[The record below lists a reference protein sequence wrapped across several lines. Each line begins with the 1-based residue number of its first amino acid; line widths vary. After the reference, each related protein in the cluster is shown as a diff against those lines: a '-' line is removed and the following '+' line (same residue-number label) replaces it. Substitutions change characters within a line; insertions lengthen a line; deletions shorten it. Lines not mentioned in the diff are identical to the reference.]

1 MSKSGKTL
9 IQVFLVLG
17 AVPLLS
23 LAYESG
29 PPPGAVAAPGD
40 PYKISCVS
48 SGCHSGT
55 PNLGPGSVK
64 ILLPTGNSGTYTPG
78 QAMQIQV
85 TIADATKAAMGFQ
98 LTARSGTAGTTQAGD
113 FTNIDSTT
121 SVLCSSGSEKSNGTA
136 CPNSFPIQYIE
147 HTTDGYNASLAANPR
162 GAYTYK
168 MNWTPPAAAVGPIT
182 LYVAGNAGP
191 VALVSFGTNVYNS
204 NTVLQPGTAI
214 NPNAPSINAGGIVP
228 VGSSAT
234 TIQPGSWA
242 VVYGKNLAT
251 STVSWDG
258 TFPTT
263 LGGASVTVNGK
274 PAYLYFASPGQINFQ
289 APDDT
294 QSGTVNVVVTTA
306 NGTSTSTVTLANTA
320 PSLLTFG
327 DAANHA
333 AGVIS
338 RPVGFDFL
346 GPTGNSLG
354 FATVAAKAGDIVVLF
369 GVGFGPVTGS
379 APPAGKPFSGALPTV
394 SGAVTLR
401 IANQTVPL
409 EFSGLT
415 SAGLYQFNVKIP
427 TGLGTG
433 DKSVVFSVGGLST
446 ASNNVISL
454 Q

>member
-9 IQVFLVLG
+9 IQALFVLG

-29 PPPGAVAAPGD
+29 PPAGAVAAPGD
-40 PYKISCVS
+40 AYKISCIS

-55 PNLGPGSVK
+55 PNSGPGSVK
-64 ILLPTGNSGTYTPG
+64 ILLPAGNTGTYTPG

-85 TIADATKAAMGFQ
+85 TVADATKAAMGFQ

-113 FTNIDSTT
+113 FTNLDSTT
-121 SVLCSSGSEKSNGTA
+121 LVICSNDSEKRNGTA
-136 CPNSFPIQYIE
+136 CPNSFPIQYAE
-147 HTTDGYNASLAANPR
+147 HSTDGYNASLAANPR
-162 GAYTYK
+162 GAYTFK
-168 MNWTPPAAAVGPIT
+168 VTWTPPATAVGAIT

-191 VALVSFGTNVYNS
+191 VALVSSGTNVYKS
-204 NTVLQPGTAI
+204 TTVLQPASANT
-214 NPNAPSINAGGIVP
+214 NAPSILANGIVP
-228 VGSSAT
+228 VGSSIPS
-234 TIQPGSWA
+234 IQPGSWA
-242 VVYGKNLAT
+242 VIYGSNLAT

-294 QSGTVNVVVTTA
+294 ATGSVNVVVTTA

-327 DAANHA
+327 DAANHV

-346 GPTGNSLG
+346 GPTGSSLG
-354 FATVAAKAGDIVVLF
+354 FATVAAKAGDVVVLF
-369 GVGFGPVTGS
+369 GVGFGPVVGT
-379 APPAGKPFSGALPTV
+379 APPAGKPFSGALSTPP
-394 SGAVTLR
+394 GAVTLR

-409 EFSGLT
+409 DFSGLT
-415 SAGLYQFNVKIP
+415 SAGLYQFNVRIP